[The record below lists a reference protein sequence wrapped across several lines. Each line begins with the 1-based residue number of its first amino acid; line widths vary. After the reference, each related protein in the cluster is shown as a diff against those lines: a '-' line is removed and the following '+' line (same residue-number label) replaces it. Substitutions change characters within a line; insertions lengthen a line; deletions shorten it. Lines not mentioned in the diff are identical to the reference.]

1 MEQRIFILILIIF
14 LLTTNYSTIFQD
26 ITKSLFFL
34 IIIFGIVKI
43 INPSWLSIVKNNTI
57 DFVKTD
63 GGSSFN
69 YISKIASYIKGFITS
84 TFKINLQKNI
94 QPTSSSQN
102 YNIQYK

>member
-14 LLTTNYSTIFQD
+14 LLTTNYSTIFKD
-26 ITKSLFFL
+26 ITKSLFYL

-43 INPSWLSIVKNNTI
+43 INPSWLSIFKNNTI

-63 GGSSFN
+63 GGSSIN
-69 YISKIASYIKGFITS
+69 YLSKIASYIKGFITT

-102 YNIQYK
+102 YNIKYK